1 MEKEKVEKAREQ
13 AKKNLEILQ
22 NLIKENK
29 LPQYRALTRK
39 ERKNMTEAGV
49 NVYYAKIDENTT
61 VQKLYEQMTDWI
73 LDNVFLDFNFD
84 DLDNGLCTAFA
95 TKCFAMTYS
104 DNLAEKNL

>member
-61 VQKLYEQMTDWI
+61 CLLYT
-73 LDNVFLDFNFD
+73 
-84 DLDNGLCTAFA
+84 
-95 TKCFAMTYS
+95 S
-104 DNLAEKNL
+104 DAADEHIQV